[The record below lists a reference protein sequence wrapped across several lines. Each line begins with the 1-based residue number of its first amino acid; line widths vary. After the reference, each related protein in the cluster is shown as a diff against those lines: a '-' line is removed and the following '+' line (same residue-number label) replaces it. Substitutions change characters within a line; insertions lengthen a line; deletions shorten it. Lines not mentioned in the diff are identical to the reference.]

1 MSAPVTIDLRPHQL
15 RWVADV
21 QTAFRTHRRVLGQA
35 PTGMGKS
42 ACATVILRDCT
53 ARNHRSLFVCELEEI
68 ALDTHA
74 RLRAAGVDTGLIA
87 GCAPR
92 SPSAP
97 VQVALVQSLAAML
110 RRGEPLPAADRI
122 IVDEAHNCSATE
134 GGMYASV
141 LEHYPSARILGVT
154 ATPCGGLPFDVLV
167 PGPTVSELIAGGW
180 LARVSVIGPAA
191 EMPSYTLSQDPVEAW
206 VAWSQTPAY
215 TRAAT
220 TPGAPVATLVF
231 AANRAHAGQIIE
243 GFAARGVAAE
253 LLTGA
258 TPTAQRRGL
267 RERLTT
273 GRTRVAVVVD
283 APWEG
288 FDAPT
293 VGCVIFARRVGSLRR
308 WFQGTGRAMRCP
320 PGSTKVATVL
330 DLTGSIHAHGLVTD
344 PVTYSLDGEGMT
356 RVAPPDLRRCTRC
369 HALFGAADAVA
380 GRCPLC
386 GGGGA
391 VDVRPW
397 RVRRA
402 EMFEQST
409 RPARE
414 RAEDYLRTMVA
425 VAARAKVPEARRRA
439 WAVAKSPEWVRMAL
453 TEGPAGGGV

>member
-1 MSAPVTIDLRPHQL
+1 MSAPVAINLRPHQL
-15 RWVADV
+15 AWIADV
-21 QTAFRTHRRVLGQA
+21 QGAFRTHRRVLGQC
-35 PTGMGKS
+35 PTGFGKT

-53 ARNHRSLFVCELEEI
+53 ARGLRSLFVCELEEI

-74 RLRAAGVDTGLIA
+74 RLRAAGVDAGLIA

-110 RRGEPLPAADRI
+110 RRGETLPPADRI
-122 IVDEAHNCSATE
+122 IVDEAHNCSKTE
-134 GGMYASV
+134 GGMYADA
-141 LEHYPSARILGVT
+141 LARYPSARILGVT
-154 ATPCGGLPFDVLV
+154 ATPCGGLPFDTLV
-167 PGPTVSELIAGGW
+167 TGPTVSDLIAGGW
-180 LARVSVIGPAA
+180 LARVSVIGPAT

-215 TRAAT
+215 ARAAT
-220 TPGAPVATLVF
+220 TPGAPVATLLF
-231 AANRAHAGQIIE
+231 AANRAHARQVLD
-243 GFAARGVAAE
+243 GFAARNVAAE
-253 LLTGA
+253 LLTGD

-267 RERLTT
+267 RSRLTS

-288 FDAPT
+288 FDAEAC
-293 VGCVIFARRVGSLRR
+293 GCVIFARRVGSLRR

-320 PGSTKVATVL
+320 PGSAKVATVL
-330 DLTGSIHAHGLVTD
+330 DLAGSIHAHGLVTD
-344 PVTYSLDGEGMT
+344 PVTYSLDGEGMA
-356 RVAPPDLRRCTRC
+356 RAAPPDLRRCTRC

-391 VDVRPW
+391 ADVRPW

-402 EMFEQST
+402 EMFEQSA

-414 RAEDYLRTMVA
+414 RAEDYVRRMVA
-425 VAARAKVPEARRRA
+425 VAERARVPAERRRA

-453 TEGPAGGGV
+453 TAGPTGGGV